1 MSRFLKPAL
10 AGLLTGAVFVAAI
23 FVAIIPARAA
33 DKGAPVTRAEA
44 AKLAPVNPW
53 SACYAGVAIGAVA
66 GVMDPIYGVDGYA
79 FAGFGG
85 CDIQMGRIVIG
96 ATVDYGQMHVTA
108 FGATEEAKHLSFGGR
123 AGVLPTDN
131 TLLYAK
137 LARPRLTFDGDN
149 TNGIGVGGGI
159 DTMLAPNWM
168 LRLEYTRETFDDLPN
183 ARAHVIWAGIAY
195 KFDKFPVSGI
205 LPK

>member
-10 AGLLTGAVFVAAI
+10 AGFLTAAVFVAAI
-23 FVAIIPARAA
+23 FVAIIPANAA
-33 DKGAPVTRAEA
+33 DKGGITRAEA
-44 AKLAPVNPW
+44 EKLAPVSPW
-53 SACYAGVAIGAVA
+53 TACYAGVSIGAVA
-66 GVMDPIYGVDGYA
+66 GVMDPIFGVDGYS
-79 FAGFGG
+79 FGGFGG

-96 ATVDYGQMHVTA
+96 ATVDYSQMHVTA

-137 LARPRLTFDGDN
+137 LARPRLTMDGDN
-149 TNGIGVGGGI
+149 TNGLAVGAGI

-168 LRLEYTRETFDDLPN
+168 LRFEYSRETFDDIPD

-195 KFDKFPVSGI
+195 KIPVSGF